1 MSAAL
6 VFGAGIA
13 HGSAGISHSTQ
24 NAQGIARDVHGILYA
39 DGEPPLT
46 LHTAFSQ
53 WQFAPVVTAGVIVA
67 ALLYGIG
74 VWRVRR
80 DHPVRPWP
88 WVRTLAFLSGLLTI
102 AIATQS
108 SIGAYDDVL
117 FWIHMWQHLL
127 LLMVAPVFLLL
138 GQPITLLMHASRNP
152 LHTWVKTVVRS
163 RIVSA
168 LTFPAVGVG
177 LYIATV
183 VGTHLTG
190 FMNLTLEHP
199 LMHDLEHIL
208 YLLVGYLYFLPLIG
222 KEPIRWRLS
231 FIGQFFLL
239 LVAMPVDTFTGVV
252 LLQTNH
258 EPFPAYIGRR
268 NWGPSLV
275 NDLHA
280 GGASMWI
287 GGDAIMLVIIIA
299 TFITVLRTRRQLD
312 AGTWLE
318 SARDSR
324 FSQLTGAAI
333 ATSTGSTDSDDDKLT
348 AYNDYLTR
356 LNAGSSTPTKESP

>member
-1 MSAAL
+1 VPLTPLLSD
-6 VFGAGIA
+6 
-13 HGSAGISHSTQ
+13 
-24 NAQGIARDVHGILYA
+24 N
-39 DGEPPLT
+39 EPPLT

-53 WQFAPVVTAGVIVA
+53 WEFAPVVTAGLIVA
-67 ALLYGIG
+67 ALLYAVG

-80 DHPVRPWP
+80 DHPARPWP
-88 WVRTLAFLSGLLTI
+88 LLRTASFATGLATI

-138 GQPITLLMHASRNP
+138 GQPITLLLHASRNP
-152 LHTWVKTVVRS
+152 LHTWTKQLVRS
-163 RIVSA
+163 RVLSA
-168 LTFPAVGVG
+168 LTFPPVGVL
-177 LYIATV
+177 LYIGCV

-199 LMHDLEHIL
+199 VVHDLEHVL
-208 YLLVGYLYFLPLIG
+208 YLVVGYLYFLPLIG

-231 FIGQFFLL
+231 FTGQLFLL
-239 LVAMPVDTFTGVV
+239 VLAMPVDTFTGVV

-258 EPFPAYIGRR
+258 ELFPAYAGRR
-268 NWGPSLV
+268 SWGPGLV
-275 NDLHA
+275 DDLHA

-287 GGDAIMLVIIIA
+287 GGDAIMFVIIIA
-299 TFITVLRTRRQLD
+299 TFITVLHSRRTLD
-312 AGTWLE
+312 AGKWLE

-324 FSQLTGAAI
+324 FSSLTGAAV
-333 ATSTGSTDSDDDKLT
+333 ASSPGSTDEDDDKLT
-348 AYNDYLTR
+348 AYNDYLAR
-356 LNAGSSTPTKESP
+356 LNAGPPTSEEKP